1 MYKRQHLGWGAETAL
16 DGAGFDKGLLE
27 GMQRAALSWQLWR
40 QAFQR
45 LDAFA
50 SDLSGQ
56 QRARIDK
63 RAVQQHGARATLAG
77 FAAVLDAVQPGAA
90 EGREQK
96 LAGGDGQVTVIAVDG
111 DVDVHG

>member
-1 MYKRQHLGWGAETAL
+1 M
-16 DGAGFDKGLLE
+16 DGAGFDKGLLK
-27 GMQRAALSWQLWR
+27 GMQRAALPWQLRR

-50 SDLSGQ
+50 GGLNRQ

-63 RAVQQHGARATLAG
+63 CAVQQHGARAALAG

-96 LAGGDGQVTVIAVDG
+96 LGGGDGQVTVIAVDG